1 MPGLDGLRGLA
12 VAAVVLFHL
21 RPEGL
26 PGGFLGVDLFFVL
39 SGFLITSL
47 LLIELDTRRDRRN
60 RGQVDL
66 GRFWARRA
74 RRLLPALFILLVAVT
89 FASRRWLP
97 AWQLGR
103 IRGDGLAAL
112 AYISNWHDALRN
124 VAYFDS
130 ASSPSPFAHLWS
142 LAIEEQIYLL
152 WPLAL
157 LLLYRVLRGR
167 RAPLAIAVGVLATA
181 SAVAMALTS
190 NHAFAY
196 LATHTRAQT
205 LLLGALLAVLTTHVT
220 RSDAP
225 AAPRRSGHV
234 WAVAGTIGLVGLAV
248 MVVRVHG
255 TDAWM
260 YHGGFT
266 LAAGLGVLAVAGAA
280 RGVGPLGVVTTVA
293 PLRVLGRTSYGI
305 YLYHWPVIVFLNE
318 GRTGL
323 DGWTLDGV
331 RLAVVA
337 VLTTASY
344 LLVESPI
351 RSGRWRGWPERITA
365 PVAVGS
371 IASLLILTGLSATA
385 PPTYLAGPSKA
396 PAFPVSVRAPASQFP
411 SLPSTTVPVATTQ
424 PSDAESQVPR
434 PPPRRIVM
442 IGDSVANSLAPGIV
456 SAAQAQG
463 ISVLDQTVSGCGI
476 VTNSEPAMPD
486 GTKISFTSACRQG
499 INGVQ
504 NQVASEDPDLV
515 LVLSTWEAGDRTAD
529 GTHLRPGSAAW
540 RASLTAG
547 LQEMLERVRARGAEV
562 MFMLEAPRVPG
573 EIRDTVEHGTL
584 ATAWP
589 ALIRKVAGQS
599 GEPLVDLGPV
609 VCAGSVTHC
618 PTEVD
623 GVRLR
628 PDDGAHFSP
637 EGAQTIGAEVLQAI
651 LQKWSTT

>member
-1 MPGLDGLRGLA
+1 MVAVRPSEPGAGPARPHLRTMPGLDGLRGLA
-12 VAAVVLFHL
+12 VAAVVAFHL

-74 RRLLPALFILLVAVT
+74 RRLLPALFITLVAVT
-89 FASRRWLP
+89 LASRRWLP
-97 AWQLGR
+97 GWQLGR

-152 WPLAL
+152 WPLTL
-157 LLLYRVLRGR
+157 LLLYRMLRGR
-167 RAPLAIAVGVLATA
+167 RAPLAIAVGALVAA
-181 SAVAMALTS
+181 SAAAMAVTS
-190 NHAFAY
+190 DHAFAY
-196 LATHTRAQT
+196 LATHTRAQA
-205 LLLGALLAVLTTHVT
+205 LLLGALLAVLTTHIT

-225 AAPRRSGHV
+225 PSSQRAGQV
-234 WAVAGTIGLVGLAV
+234 WAAAGTIGLVGLAV

-255 TDAWM
+255 EDAWM

-266 LAAGLGVLAVAGAA
+266 LAAGLGVLAVAGAT
-280 RGVGPLGVVTTVA
+280 RGVGPLGAVTTFA

-323 DGWTLDGV
+323 HGWTLDLV

-337 VLTTASY
+337 VITTGSY
-344 LLVESPI
+344 LLIEHPI
-351 RSGRWRGWPERITA
+351 RSGRWRGWPERVTA
-365 PVAVGS
+365 PVAVSG
-371 IASLLILTGLSATA
+371 IASLLVVTGLAATA
-385 PPTYLAGPSKA
+385 VPTYLAGPGKA
-396 PAFPVSVRAPASQFP
+396 PAFPVSVKAPTAHFP
-411 SLPSTTVPVATTQ
+411 SLPSTSAPVTTTTQ
-424 PSDAESQVPR
+424 PSDAESSVPR
-434 PPPRRIVM
+434 PPPRRIVL

-456 SAAQAQG
+456 SAAQADG

-476 VTNSEPAMPD
+476 VTNSEPALPD
-486 GTKISFTSACRQG
+486 GSKISFTSACRNG

-515 LVLSTWEAGDRTAD
+515 LVLSTWEAGDRTVD
-529 GTHLRPGSAAW
+529 GTHLRPGSVGW
-540 RASLTAG
+540 KASLTAG

-573 EIRDTVEHGTL
+573 EIRDAIEHGTL

-589 ALIRKVAGQS
+589 ALIRKVAAQS
-599 GEPLVDLGPV
+599 
-609 VCAGSVTHC
+609 
-618 PTEVD
+618 
-623 GVRLR
+623 
-628 PDDGAHFSP
+628 
-637 EGAQTIGAEVLQAI
+637 
-651 LQKWSTT
+651 

>member
-74 RRLLPALFILLVAVT
+74 RRLLPALFITLVAVT

-97 AWQLGR
+97 GWQLGR

-152 WPLAL
+152 WPLML

-167 RAPLAIAVGVLATA
+167 RASLAVAVGVLVTA
-181 SAVAMALTS
+181 SAVAMNFT
-190 NHAFAY
+190 NDHGFAY

-205 LLLGALLAVLTTHVT
+205 LLLGALLAVLTTHIT

-225 AAPRRSGHV
+225 TAAPRTGRV
-234 WAVAGTIGLVGLAV
+234 WAVAGTIGLIGLAV

-280 RGVGPLGVVTTVA
+280 RGVGPLGVVTAFA

-323 DGWTLDGV
+323 QGWTLDAV

-337 VLTTASY
+337 ALTTASY
-344 LLVESPI
+344 LLIEHPI

-365 PVAVGS
+365 PVAVSG
-371 IASLLILTGLSATA
+371 IATLLVLTGLAATSV
-385 PPTYLAGPSKA
+385 PTYLAGPGKA
-396 PAFPVSVRAPASQFP
+396 PNVPVSVRSPRTPFP
-411 SLPSTTVPVATTQ
+411 TFPSTTVPVATTQ
-424 PSDAESQVPR
+424 PSDVESNVPR
-434 PPPRRIVM
+434 PAPHRIVM

-463 ISVLDQTVSGCGI
+463 ISVIDQTVSGCGI

-486 GTKISFTSACRQG
+486 GSEISFTSACRNG

-504 NQVASEDPDLV
+504 NQVAAEEPDLV
-515 LVLSTWEAGDRTAD
+515 VVLSTWEAGDRLVD
-529 GTHLRPGSAAW
+529 GTHLRPGSAGW
-540 RASLTAG
+540 RASLTTG
-547 LQEMLERVRARGAEV
+547 LQEMLERVRAHGAEV

-573 EIRDTVEHGTL
+573 EIRDAIEHGVV

-589 ALIRKVAGQS
+589 ALIRKVADTAGA
-599 GEPLVDLGPV
+599 PVVDLGPV
-609 VCAGSVTHC
+609 VCAGSITHC

-637 EGAQTIGAEVLQAI
+637 QGALTIGGRVLQAI
-651 LQKWSTT
+651 LQKWATT